1 MNYESPAVRYQGGLD
16 DLLHR
21 LLPSFP
27 VARNDGDQRIAKL
40 TTFIDSHDGR
50 IGWDLAHTCRE
61 LKLDISGA
69 YAARLFKL
77 SRGLGV
83 REYAKKKRLSAAAEL
98 LRTTDLSV
106 KAIAVEF
113 GYRSPPDFTRRF
125 KEQFHLSPTDFR
137 KRALRQG
144 PLFDSA
150 DSDSRLPANSLAPK
164 TLPKAEE
171 ASCFAEKRKCFPFT
185 PLCFGRSITYAMQTD
200 TTRMRRL
207 ATKQQD
213 ESNVRFRGTTLF
225 ERNR

>member
-1 MNYESPAVRYQGGLD
+1 MNYESPLVRYQGGLN

-21 LLPSFP
+21 LLPSIP
-27 VARNDGDQRIAKL
+27 VARNDVDQRIAKL
-40 TTFIDSHDGR
+40 TNFIDSHHGR
-50 IGWDLAHTCRE
+50 IGSDLAHTCRE

-113 GYRSPPDFTRRF
+113 GYRRPPDFTRRF
-125 KEQFHLSPTDFR
+125 KEQFHLSPTHFR
-137 KRALRQG
+137 TRAWHQD
-144 PLFDSA
+144 PSSDCA

-164 TLPKAEE
+164 TPPKGEE
-171 ASCFAEKRKCFPFT
+171 ASASPEEPKCFPFT
-185 PLCFGRSITYAMQTD
+185 PLCFGRSINYAIQTD
-200 TTRMRRL
+200 TTRMPPL
-207 ATKQQD
+207 VTKQQD
-213 ESNVRFRGTTLF
+213 ESNVKFRGTTLF

>member
-1 MNYESPAVRYQGGLD
+1 MTFFIACFPAFLWRGMN
-16 DLLHR
+16 
-21 LLPSFP
+21 
-27 VARNDGDQRIAKL
+27 GDQRIAKL

-50 IGWDLAHTCRE
+50 SRGGSCTHLPRTQVRYFV
-61 LKLDISGA
+61 LD
-69 YAARLFKL
+69 AARLFKL

-150 DSDSRLPANSLAPK
+150 
-164 TLPKAEE
+164 
-171 ASCFAEKRKCFPFT
+171 
-185 PLCFGRSITYAMQTD
+185 I
-200 TTRMRRL
+200 
-207 ATKQQD
+207 
-213 ESNVRFRGTTLF
+213 
-225 ERNR
+225 

>member
-1 MNYESPAVRYQGGLD
+1 MIYESPAVRYQGGLK

-27 VARNDGDQRIAKL
+27 AVRNGGDQRIAKL
-40 TTFIDSHDGR
+40 KDFIDSHDGR
-50 IGWDLAHTCRE
+50 IGWGLEHTCRE

-83 REYAKKKRLSAAAEL
+83 REYAKNKRLWAAAEL

-125 KEQFHLSPTDFR
+125 KEQFQLSPTDYR
-137 KRALRQG
+137 KGALRQSSS
-144 PLFDSA
+144 FDSA
-150 DSDSRLPANSLAPK
+150 DPDP
-164 TLPKAEE
+164 
-171 ASCFAEKRKCFPFT
+171 
-185 PLCFGRSITYAMQTD
+185 
-200 TTRMRRL
+200 
-207 ATKQQD
+207 
-213 ESNVRFRGTTLF
+213 
-225 ERNR
+225 